1 VHDLLIRG
9 GTVVTAA
16 STKQLDV
23 AIDGERIAAIDAPAA
38 LGAEARRVIDA
49 SGCLVIPGGVD
60 PHVHYSLAFGPVRA
74 ESQDY
79 SHAAALGGTTTV
91 IDFALQEAPTSLS
104 QSVEDK
110 KAEADGRMAVDYGL
124 HAIIAGPEV
133 AYEVLDEIGDV
144 IRSGI
149 PTIKTFMT
157 YGWMVDDGA
166 RYGVMREVAAHG
178 GMSVVHAEDDAI
190 ANWLTK
196 KYVREGKTHGAYIVE
211 TRGPLVEEAAIR
223 RAMLL
228 AERSGSALYVLH
240 MAAGS
245 GVLALAEG
253 RARGLPFFG
262 ETLVPYLSFDAAQL
276 WDDDNRG
283 LLLNNYPTIKHRE
296 DQDLLWAALADDRL
310 SAVGSD
316 HFALTVADK
325 YERMGTTVDQVMA
338 GHPNVELR
346 LPVVFDLGVGGG
358 RLTLNRFVEVV
369 ATNPAKLM
377 GLYPRK
383 GTLAPGGDAD
393 VVVFDPERRWS
404 VRHDELA
411 MSSDYSPWEGWE
423 LRGKVVTTVLR
434 GSVIVDDGVFVGSRA
449 GGRFLPRALPA
460 EITTGP
466 LDASVTFESSGAA
479 AGART

>member
-1 VHDLLIRG
+1 
-9 GTVVTAA
+9 
-16 STKQLDV
+16 
-23 AIDGERIAAIDAPAA
+23 
-38 LGAEARRVIDA
+38 
-49 SGCLVIPGGVD
+49 
-60 PHVHYSLAFGPVRA
+60 
-74 ESQDY
+74 
-79 SHAAALGGTTTV
+79 
-91 IDFALQEAPTSLS
+91 
-104 QSVEDK
+104 
-110 KAEADGRMAVDYGL
+110 M
-124 HAIIAGPEV
+124 
-133 AYEVLDEIGDV
+133 
-144 IRSGI
+144 
-149 PTIKTFMT
+149 
-157 YGWMVDDGA
+157 
-166 RYGVMREVAAHG
+166 
-178 GMSVVHAEDDAI
+178 
-190 ANWLTK
+190 
-196 KYVREGKTHGAYIVE
+196 
-211 TRGPLVEEAAIR
+211 
-223 RAMLL
+223 
-228 AERSGSALYVLH
+228 
-240 MAAGS
+240 
-245 GVLALAEG
+245 LALAEG

-262 ETLVPYLSFDAAQL
+262 ETLTPYLSFDAAQL

-325 YERMGTTVDQVMA
+325 YERMGTTVDQLMA